1 MAYELLLLVRIPF
14 SFLYSAGP
22 QDWGF
27 KQSQNRVG
35 REESGVFKAQDPASR
50 NGRKVLRLS
59 SENKRRNWP
68 GTQGK
73 ASHTVW
79 LTCS

>member
-1 MAYELLLLVRIPF
+1 MAYKLLLLVKDTIF
-14 SFLYSAGP
+14 VLNSAGP

-50 NGRKVLRLS
+50 NGRKVL
-59 SENKRRNWP
+59 
-68 GTQGK
+68 
-73 ASHTVW
+73 
-79 LTCS
+79 

>member
-27 KQSQNRVG
+27 RQSQNRVG

-50 NGRKVLRLS
+50 NGRKVL
-59 SENKRRNWP
+59 
-68 GTQGK
+68 
-73 ASHTVW
+73 
-79 LTCS
+79 